1 LKRTSGR
8 KRPELFPS
16 AWRLNDSDIGGGDF
30 LPFSRRA
37 SISFRGFFKLKDQK
51 DLRHD
56 SRLSMSMLALVI
68 DDSMLIRHAICRYL
82 ETRGFEVETASNGIA
97 ALEALKSIRPDLILT
112 DLQMPKL
119 TGYQLIDA
127 LKANQETAAIP
138 VLILAAKPAP
148 GNPMETRAH
157 TFIYKDL
164 NVEEQLNQ
172 ALKNLFPPRAA
183 N

>member
-1 LKRTSGR
+1 
-8 KRPELFPS
+8 
-16 AWRLNDSDIGGGDF
+16 
-30 LPFSRRA
+30 
-37 SISFRGFFKLKDQK
+37 
-51 DLRHD
+51 
-56 SRLSMSMLALVI
+56 MLALVI
-68 DDSMLIRHAICRYL
+68 DDSMLIRHTICRYL

-138 VLILAAKPAP
+138 VLILAAKPTP

-172 ALKNLFPPRAA
+172 ALENLFPPRAA